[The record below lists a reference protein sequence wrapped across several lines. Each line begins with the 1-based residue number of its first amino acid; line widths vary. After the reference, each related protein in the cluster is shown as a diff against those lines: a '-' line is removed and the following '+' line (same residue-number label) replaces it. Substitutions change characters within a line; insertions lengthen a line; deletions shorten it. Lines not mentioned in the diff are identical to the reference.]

1 MIDSTK
7 LIPRR
12 SKTSVLSPSSLINLN
27 VIRRDTKKIDDLLKE
42 RLVLSKIRYG
52 IEKQQLER
60 SIRGGTESR
69 LEKSDDKKDYD
80 IGNDPTP
87 RKPKPG
93 LGGLLGGLFKGII
106 SSIGGV
112 AFTVVPLLL
121 RFSKIFTKV
130 LNPFTLIT
138 GTIFGAISLI
148 TRLTSSEGSKLGG
161 KDVDQVR
168 GNNLSNTFTGFTD
181 ALSNLAFSII
191 AGAVASRAINNIRT
205 ANLRAQLKGKI
216 SDEQARLFVQKEALA
231 QRFQSGKKA
240 GIRRGIQIGE
250 EKGFN
255 RGFKAGLESFEEIGS
270 IDRSTEGRRIDKKLI
285 KTKTKT
291 GREIMVGGDRLGVS
305 ARDSKFF
312 QELGLDPSMGRRGAD
327 PREILAQQRIL
338 NEKIL
343 AREIGLED
351 RFERERIE
359 QSIVDQRISDADEFV
374 GVDEETGELIKKKK
388 KSRRARRRRPSK
400 TVEQI
405 KADID
410 ARNPTFTGKS
420 GGKLPMKGK
429 MKADFLAKKGARKG
443 LGKFMSKIGGRQF
456 IKPIRKFI
464 SEGIGTIPIIGDLI
478 ALLLDVFVFGEPV
491 GRAAFMAGG
500 SILGGFLGGLAG
512 AIGGPPGVLIGSI
525 IGGIGGDLLGAAFY
539 DLIFRRKQNI
549 GGRLPFSAL
558 KGASKGALMKGGFAD
573 FGIFTLGEAGREFV
587 LDADST
593 AALERRSPG
602 FLMALNNAR
611 GDSAIEVLRNY
622 ASYEGSSVGKE
633 SMIPIPFP
641 IPSKESTGDQQIVME
656 SSSGARHLSFISDL
670 YRRG

>member
-12 SKTSVLSPSSLINLN
+12 SKTSVLSPISLINLN

-191 AGAVASRAINNIRT
+191 AGAAVSRSINNIGT
-205 ANLRAQLKGKI
+205 SKLRAQLEGKI
-216 SDEQARLFVQKEALA
+216 SDEEARLMVQKDALA
-231 QRFQSGKKA
+231 DRFQRGKK
-240 GIRRGIQIGE
+240 RGIKVGTEQGILIGE
-250 EKGFN
+250 ERGFN
-255 RGFKAGLESFEEIGS
+255 RGFKAGLETFEEIES
-270 IDRSTEGRRIDKKLI
+270 IDTGTKGKKVSKELA

-291 GREIMVGGDRLGVS
+291 GRGVTVGGGDRLGVS
-305 ARDSKFF
+305 AGDKEFF
-312 QELGLDPSMGRRGAD
+312 QRLKLDTALGKRGSNPREVLAEEKIVKNLRKTLQQDISKRRSAETTRGDAINRSMGTSGSTEGSGGA
-327 PREILAQQRIL
+327 
-338 NEKIL
+338 N
-343 AREIGLED
+343 
-351 RFERERIE
+351 
-359 QSIVDQRISDADEFV
+359 
-374 GVDEETGELIKKKK
+374 TGTTPPKKTK
-388 KSRRARRRRPSK
+388 PSK
-400 TVEQI
+400 
-405 KADID
+405 KAVKKT
-410 ARNPTFTGKS
+410 AKN
-420 GGKLPMKGK
+420 
-429 MKADFLAKKGARKG
+429 AAKKGVKINKVVSRKG

-539 DLIFRRKQNI
+539 DLIFRREQNI